1 MQKISTVLNFTSST
15 IGILNVSDRSRDT
28 RLNETDEL
36 LHILLRSDVTNIQNN
51 LLLSLN
57 SGFPPHAST
66 FPHNDANDT
75 STGGGGLLSFSP
87 ELLTSKETNIAPPL
101 PPPSQWFLDL
111 QQLPNSEPS
120 TASNP
125 FVRNLFSNTPSK
137 SQSQEEGVM
146 AAANTLTLLDPF
158 SVSGGDPFG
167 LDTNSSSAAA
177 AAAVSEAPATT
188 SIIDP
193 TTNCAITGAAT
204 AAIEDSSSYSST
216 ASTVP
221 AIPVIRSLSADRCNS
236 GAASSSS
243 SLSARLQTTI
253 SESLVVVER
262 GNQLEKVELQG
273 TLYADIAHS
282 DTDANSDGLIDAPNR
297 MINADIIVDDRQ
309 LLLKSLVLSKSISQA
324 PTQLQA
330 GPVFAAGQPTQEIKN
345 VSLCIGQKAVAGAAA
360 TAVATRLGTPVL
372 RYTCV
377 DQFRPILFKV
387 AIHAAAVRLKRQT

>member
-51 LLLSLN
+51 LLISLN

-66 FPHNDANDT
+66 FPHNDANDA

-87 ELLTSKETNIAPPL
+87 DLLSSKETNIAPPL

-120 TASNP
+120 NASNP
-125 FVRNLFSNTPSK
+125 VVRNLFFNTPSK
-137 SQSQEEGVM
+137 SQSQEGVM
-146 AAANTLTLLDPF
+146 AAANTLTLSDPF

-177 AAAVSEAPATT
+177 AISEAPVTT
-188 SIIDP
+188 PIIDP

-221 AIPVIRSLSADRCNS
+221 AIPVMHSLSADRCNS
-236 GAASSSS
+236 GADSSSS

-262 GNQLEKVELQG
+262 GNQLEKVEL
-273 TLYADIAHS
+273 HS

-309 LLLKSLVLSKSISQA
+309 LLLKSLILSKSISQA

-387 AIHAAAVRLKRQT
+387 AIHAAAVRLKRHT